1 MVTSTVR
8 WLLALGLALYAP
20 IPSAFAQ
27 GTVVGPGN
35 LILCVAGAQATIA
48 TATTTSLING
58 VAGKVITICGWH
70 VTSSQSASST
80 FQFIYGT
87 QGGPCGGSPVNLT
100 PAFSVTSTAPSA
112 DHIDYATLQVPAGQQ
127 LCVVTVGST
136 IAQGVLVYYSQF

>member
-35 LILCVAGAQATIA
+35 LILCVAGAQATVVS
-48 TATTTSLING
+48 ATTTSLVTG
-58 VAGKVITICGWH
+58 VAGKIITICGWH
-70 VTSSQSASST
+70 VTSTQAASST

-87 QGGPCGGSPVNLT
+87 QGGPCGTPTTLT

-112 DHIDYATLQVPAGQQ
+112 DHIDYATLQVPIGQQ
-127 LCVVTVGST
+127 LCVVTTGST
-136 IAQGVLVYYSQF
+136 VGQAIQVYYSQF